1 MTQPSL
7 PRGAYLKKLGTSQ
20 GTITGPMG
28 AQPDT
33 RVKTVEAIGWHRLTE
48 KEQQEVEDSLCEN
61 EPDDGQDLSDL
72 FSCQRLGMTRE
83 LRGGRGRQ
91 QHSAL
96 L

>member
-7 PRGAYLKKLGTSQ
+7 PRGAILKKLGTSQ

-48 KEQQEVEDSLCEN
+48 KEQQEGKICLTYFPAKDW
-61 EPDDGQDLSDL
+61 G
-72 FSCQRLGMTRE
+72 
-83 LRGGRGRQ
+83 
-91 QHSAL
+91 
-96 L
+96 